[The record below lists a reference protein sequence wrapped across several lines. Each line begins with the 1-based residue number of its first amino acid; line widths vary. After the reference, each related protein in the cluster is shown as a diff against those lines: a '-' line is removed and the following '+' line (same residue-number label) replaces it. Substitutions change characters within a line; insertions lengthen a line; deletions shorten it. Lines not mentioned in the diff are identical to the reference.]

1 MQACRKV
8 TMNRPNLLARK
19 AQCRWLRVKEFGRF
33 IPARS
38 NRRIACRYSS
48 IPPICAR
55 RALTGRSFP
64 QREIERIKSVRFRFR
79 VWVWVECHRW
89 TCVVY
94 SALYG
99 GSRSRS
105 EIADVEFARSLSF
118 QTMRGMIESL
128 FGWDQRPRASDA
140 TMAAAEAKTPYS
152 AIVLGATGNVGGRI
166 VQLLIKTPLCKKVVV
181 VTRRKTDAFADLK
194 FSEVVVNM
202 DRLEEEVAPH
212 AQGVDVALAAFGVG
226 KGSAKMPEEE
236 VRKIEIAYPQA
247 FCRAAKAG
255 GARVCGVMTA
265 AGADPEAGMKYA
277 KIIGEKEKALESVK
291 FDFLGVYRPAV
302 ILGNSNTPGVLG
314 YVMPLLHWAMPSKYH
329 SIHKNDLARAMVA
342 QSQQAFLAIAQG
354 NAPKEATVKILE
366 YKEMEPFFVKGESD
380 PPSSREICS

>member
-1 MQACRKV
+1 MTA
-8 TMNRPNLLARK
+8 AAAK
-19 AQCRWLRVKEFGRF
+19 AQ
-33 IPARS
+33 
-38 NRRIACRYSS
+38 
-48 IPPICAR
+48 
-55 RALTGRSFP
+55 
-64 QREIERIKSVRFRFR
+64 
-79 VWVWVECHRW
+79 
-89 TCVVY
+89 
-94 SALYG
+94 
-99 GSRSRS
+99 
-105 EIADVEFARSLSF
+105 
-118 QTMRGMIESL
+118 
-128 FGWDQRPRASDA
+128 
-140 TMAAAEAKTPYS
+140 YS

-166 VQLLIKTPLCKKVVV
+166 VQLLIKDPLCKKVVV
-181 VTRRKTDAFADLK
+181 VTRRKTDAFADPK
-194 FSEVVVNM
+194 VSEVVVNM

-265 AGADPEAGMKYA
+265 AGADPKAGMKHA
-277 KIIGEKEKALESVK
+277 KIKGEKEKAVESVK

-302 ILGNSNTPGVLG
+302 ILGNSNTPGFLG

-342 QSQQAFLAIAQG
+342 QSEQAFLAIAQG

-366 YKEMEPFFVKGESD
+366 YKEMEPFFIKES
-380 PPSSREICS
+380 